1 MEKINEG
8 LLIKKK
14 NVFNVI
20 SNFFCR
26 FIVVLSAVIVC
37 LLGIS
42 CLCMSTYYTNKYYEY
57 TELVSYKKDNVLINI
72 VLVIVFIAIVY
83 LIYKLIKKKDKKVL
97 IICVLIF
104 FVVFSTIWVVIQK
117 SPPRADQLEI
127 VNNAILFSN
136 GDYSQLHISDT
147 DAGYLAKYPFQ
158 LGMVYYVELLF
169 KIFNTNSPIVLQLAN
184 IIFSAL
190 CIYFIYKIS
199 DIMFKNDNAT
209 KILTIL
215 LFGFFYLE
223 LFNVYVYGNIIGMAC
238 SLFSILMTIR
248 YLQTDTFKFLVLT
261 AFSLMFAIIAKNNS
275 YIFLIAILIVI
286 ILDTIKRF
294 NLKNICGIVMII
306 AISVLGMKII
316 YSYTRYR
323 TKMEVPKGVPM
334 VSYLYMAST
343 GGGKGRVPA
352 GWYTGTTVKLL
363 KECNY
368 DSHKAAKESVK
379 LFKENIKEMVKN
391 PEKGIKFYSEKILST
406 WTEPSFLMIWQNKPS
421 EEFKKVKNYIQ
432 DKKILISIYDGKLSK
447 IIFQYFDIYSIIIF
461 GFSAFFL
468 FASFKKKKKKNII
481 LILTFIGGF
490 SFHLLW
496 ETKSIYVL
504 PYYFILLPCSALGIN
519 KLFEIIEN
527 KITKK

>member
-1 MEKINEG
+1 
-8 LLIKKK
+8 
-14 NVFNVI
+14 
-20 SNFFCR
+20 
-26 FIVVLSAVIVC
+26 
-37 LLGIS
+37 
-42 CLCMSTYYTNKYYEY
+42 
-57 TELVSYKKDNVLINI
+57 
-72 VLVIVFIAIVY
+72 
-83 LIYKLIKKKDKKVL
+83 
-97 IICVLIF
+97 
-104 FVVFSTIWVVIQK
+104 
-117 SPPRADQLEI
+117 
-127 VNNAILFSN
+127 
-136 GDYSQLHISDT
+136 
-147 DAGYLAKYPFQ
+147 
-158 LGMVYYVELLF
+158 
-169 KIFNTNSPIVLQLAN
+169 
-184 IIFSAL
+184 
-190 CIYFIYKIS
+190 
-199 DIMFKNDNAT
+199 
-209 KILTIL
+209 
-215 LFGFFYLE
+215 
-223 LFNVYVYGNIIGMAC
+223 
-238 SLFSILMTIR
+238 
-248 YLQTDTFKFLVLT
+248 
-261 AFSLMFAIIAKNNS
+261 
-275 YIFLIAILIVI
+275 
-286 ILDTIKRF
+286 
-294 NLKNICGIVMII
+294 
-306 AISVLGMKII
+306 
-316 YSYTRYR
+316 
-323 TKMEVPKGVPM
+323 
-334 VSYLYMAST
+334 MAST

-468 FASFKKKKKKNII
+468 FASFKSFDEKNII